1 MDYLVDVNIAVYNH
15 ALFLEKTLDSV
26 LEQKTNFP
34 FRLLIGDD
42 FSTDG
47 SIEIL
52 KRYEREF
59 PDKIKVIYQPKNLG
73 LNSPERNG
81 IIILRKSTAKYI
93 ALLDGDDYWT
103 DAYKLQKQVDFLES
117 NPEFSICFH
126 LVESLNDQGQIIGEN
141 NDQVSGPGVYT
152 IVDLAK
158 GNMIYTPSVVF
169 RNMLNGELPDW
180 FSKSF
185 IGDYVLHMLS
195 ARHGKIYC
203 IPEVMAVYRIH
214 SAGTWSNG
222 DLIFKT
228 EKWTEML
235 GYLVEEFKYNSEV
248 HNILLS
254 KYSRHLNWLSELYGD
269 EKQYEMSSNYLI
281 KALQTS
287 EEYASGWARDYYEL
301 KTSNQLLRIELQ
313 NIKQGFLSRL
323 VRVMKNPG
331 LVTKKIFSKSTKKIR
346 AV

>member
-73 LNSPERNG
+73 LNSSERNG
-81 IIILRKSTAKYI
+81 IIILKKSTAKYI

-126 LVESLNDQGQIIGEN
+126 LVESINDQGQITGEN
-141 NDQVSGPGVYT
+141 NISS
-152 IVDLAK
+152 IW
-158 GNMIYTPSVVF
+158 S
-169 RNMLNGELPDW
+169 W
-180 FSKSF
+180 C
-185 IGDYVLHMLS
+185 LH
-195 ARHGKIYC
+195 
-203 IPEVMAVYRIH
+203 
-214 SAGTWSNG
+214 
-222 DLIFKT
+222 
-228 EKWTEML
+228 
-235 GYLVEEFKYNSEV
+235 
-248 HNILLS
+248 
-254 KYSRHLNWLSELYGD
+254 YSRLG
-269 EKQYEMSSNYLI
+269 
-281 KALQTS
+281 
-287 EEYASGWARDYYEL
+287 
-301 KTSNQLLRIELQ
+301 
-313 NIKQGFLSRL
+313 
-323 VRVMKNPG
+323 
-331 LVTKKIFSKSTKKIR
+331 
-346 AV
+346 